1 MCVLLSCVVCV
12 TMLIT
17 FMELDMKLLILHEL
31 QDKTDDGSTAALVV
45 WRPPCY

>member
-17 FMELDMKLLILHEL
+17 FMELDMKLLLHEL
-31 QDKTDDGSTAALVV
+31 QDKTGDGSTAALVV

>member
-1 MCVLLSCVVCV
+1 MLLSCVVCV

-17 FMELDMKLLILHEL
+17 FMELDMKLLLHEL